1 ILLLTVTISSAQSNS
16 IVFLNRNHRR
26 QYLEWAMDRS
36 FQFASYLLIS
46 RVYTTSLLQASIYGL
61 ITTLAALLLS
71 NRIGN
76 WINIFSRLNTYR
88 ITLFTQKASI
98 VISTILFHYLD
109 SSEGAHNVLYAFI
122 IVLGCTLKLS
132 FIGNSITIEKDWA
145 MIISDG
151 HLEQLLPTKKRI
163 DL

>member
-1 ILLLTVTISSAQSNS
+1 MLTSWV
-16 IVFLNRNHRR
+16 
-26 QYLEWAMDRS
+26 DRS
-36 FQFASYLLIS
+36 FEFASYLLIS

-61 ITTLAALLLS
+61 TTTLAALLLS

-109 SSEGAHNVLYAFI
+109 SSEGAHNILYAFI
-122 IVLGCTLKLS
+122 IVVGCTLKLS
-132 FIGNSITIEKDWA
+132 FIGNSIAIAKDWA

-151 HLEQLLPTKKRI
+151 HLEQLLPTMRRI
-163 DL
+163 DLVCKTL